1 MPKLYPL
8 PMNKA
13 LVPVLFLSLS
23 CKARAQDSFQPK
35 PQEPVKVNEPDPS
48 AWVIDTI
55 YEIVRITSGSLPKA
69 VKITPDGRFAFTT
82 NFGDGTIGKIAI
94 GEKRWIY
101 RQKNFDPKRK
111 DLSLPVEIAFDS
123 TRPWAYISDFSHGR
137 VRVFDWQAD
146 TFIKDIAVGS
156 LPKILEVSPDGK
168 RLWVSNW
175 GSNAVS
181 VVDLDS
187 LKEIKRI
194 PVNSAAPR
202 GIALTMDGRVY
213 VCDFDGSAI
222 SIIDAGSLELIKVIK
237 APRLPRHAVAR
248 GDTAYLTLYGTGK
261 LWVMTGDTLVKE
273 YAIGGHPKTLVLFG
287 HYAFIAN
294 YGADRM
300 DVFDLLGGKVT
311 MRVPAGKSPSGIDI
325 TRDGQ
330 YIYLTNWFDPSL
342 SVYRV
347 EWKKE

>member
-101 RQKNFDPKRK
+101 RQKNFYPKRK

-175 GSNAVS
+175 GSNAV
-181 VVDLDS
+181 
-187 LKEIKRI
+187 
-194 PVNSAAPR
+194 
-202 GIALTMDGRVY
+202 
-213 VCDFDGSAI
+213 
-222 SIIDAGSLELIKVIK
+222 
-237 APRLPRHAVAR
+237 
-248 GDTAYLTLYGTGK
+248 
-261 LWVMTGDTLVKE
+261 
-273 YAIGGHPKTLVLFG
+273 
-287 HYAFIAN
+287 
-294 YGADRM
+294 
-300 DVFDLLGGKVT
+300 
-311 MRVPAGKSPSGIDI
+311 
-325 TRDGQ
+325 
-330 YIYLTNWFDPSL
+330 
-342 SVYRV
+342 
-347 EWKKE
+347 